1 MDQETEDTEFRY
13 PNVIDFFGTTLSHL
27 CHFTTIDLHN
37 YAAYNKYA
45 ENNIEKSNCRLS
57 DEINKSLET
66 NDEKYHEDIIDSYS
80 QEIREFGDIYP
91 PMHRKAMV
99 ITLYN
104 FFEHQIK
111 TLCTEVNKLIP
122 QDMSADY
129 KWKDNVCIKS
139 CRKFLK
145 REASFEINPGG
156 VFWKR
161 WEDML
166 KVAQIRHVLVHSE
179 GEIEK
184 HRAERLADIDS
195 YTKQKKDIR
204 LIQHRIIIDEG
215 YVAGLIEELIS
226 FFELLDKQVRAFIQR
241 YEKEHGRFV
250 VPLPLGASRT
260 PL

>member
-1 MDQETEDTEFRY
+1 MELDTAFRY
-13 PNVIDFFGTTLSHL
+13 PNVIDFWGTTLYHL
-27 CHFTTIDLHN
+27 CHFTSLDLDK

-45 ENNIEKSNCRLS
+45 ENNIEDGNKRLCEEIELRIKES
-57 DEINKSLET
+57 DK
-66 NDEKYHEDIIDSYS
+66 KYHEDIIDNYH
-80 QEIREFGDIYP
+80 QEMQEFGDIYP

-111 TLCTEVNKLIP
+111 TLCTEINKLLP
-122 QDMSADY
+122 HDMSGKY
-129 KWKDNVCIKS
+129 KFDDGVELKE

-145 REASFEINPGG
+145 CESDFEIKRGG
-156 VFWKR
+156 EFWNL

-179 GEIEK
+179 GEVEK
-184 HRAERLADIDS
+184 HRAERLADIKS
-195 YTKQKKDIR
+195 YCNRKENISLNRHK
-204 LIQHRIIIDEG
+204 IIIDEG
-215 YVAGLIEELIS
+215 YVAGLITELIS
-226 FFELLDKQVRAFIQR
+226 LFEQLDRQVNAFICR
-241 YEKEHGRFV
+241 YESEHGSYE